1 VTDEVRDM
9 IRKALTGEPPIGI
22 DYDEVRSEG
31 RRRLARRH
39 VVITAGAAVGVVAVV
54 GAALAVSRFATG
66 SAGDDP
72 AAPPPVTATSTN
84 RPAAAAGC
92 TIPRLQGGFTAPP
105 AGSAGAEELTESGRL
120 TEAFGR
126 YALPLPPGVTA
137 VPAKPQLCVVIPGMW
152 GGGLTL
158 HGPAGD
164 RSLSFEVRARAGQA
178 PGECARLG
186 GQVKC
191 DTRPLPDGGT
201 ARISDTPPREA
212 NWPEIVL
219 VDAWRADGTVVRIM
233 ETGSQAAKPT
243 PRILSDD
250 AMVAIATA
258 PELKVNLTAPSG
270 TPPAPAEPSDRR
282 AAELTAAL
290 AREFTLPRGMS
301 ARKVPQAR
309 AEAMAFSVSQ
319 GGYKLNA
326 DLVDA
331 AGQGNLFINL
341 NPPAADATVE
351 CRGEPNCHVITLPD
365 GRKATLSQTDDGIT
379 TISLSTIAADGT
391 QVLMWSRN
399 QSARAEATST
409 RTRPQPPLGV
419 DDLIRIASVTGL
431 RW

>member
-1 VTDEVRDM
+1 MTDEVRDM

-22 DYDEVRSEG
+22 DYDDVRSEG

-39 VVITAGAAVGVVAVV
+39 VVITTSAALGVVAVV
-54 GAALAVSRFATG
+54 GAALTVRGFAAG

-72 AAPPPVTATSTN
+72 AAPAPSTTTSTTG
-84 RPAAAAGC
+84 PAPAGC
-92 TIPRLQGGFTAPP
+92 VVPRLQGGFTSPP
-105 AGSAGAEELTESGRL
+105 SGSAGPEELAESARL

-126 YALPLPPGVTA
+126 YVLPLPPGVTV
-137 VPAKPQLCVVIPGMW
+137 VPAKPKLCAVVSGSW
-152 GGGLTL
+152 GTDFTL
-158 HGPAGD
+158 HGATGD
-164 RSLSFEVRARAGQA
+164 RSVFLEVRSRAGQP
-178 PGECARLG
+178 PGECVRFG

-191 DTRPLPDGGT
+191 DVRALPDGGV
-201 ARISDTPPREA
+201 ARISDTPPPQA
-212 NWPEIVL
+212 NQPEIVM

-233 ETGSQAAKPT
+233 ETGSEAAKPVQ
-243 PRILSDD
+243 RILSDD

-258 PELKVNLTAPSG
+258 PELKVNLAGAPS
-270 TPPAPAEPSDRR
+270 PPAPVEPSDRR

-290 AREFTLPRGMS
+290 AKEFTLPRGMS

-309 AEAMAFSVSQ
+309 AEAMAFFVSQ

-341 NPPAADATVE
+341 NPPA
-351 CRGEPNCHVITLPD
+351 GESSVACDNTPNCHVITLPD
-365 GRKATLSQTDDGIT
+365 GRKAALAQTDDGIT
-379 TISLSTIAADGT
+379 TLTLSTIAADGT
-391 QVLMWSRN
+391 QIMMWSRS
-399 QSARAEATST
+399 QSAKAEGTST